1 MDILVPYVN
10 IGSFADRIF
19 IRFFFLLNLKILTK
33 IKLFEDRIIHKIILE
48 NYIYYFSNKS
58 FY

>member
-19 IRFFFLLNLKILTK
+19 IRFFFFTK
-33 IKLFEDRIIHKIILE
+33 SKD
-48 NYIYYFSNKS
+48 SNKNQTL
-58 FY
+58 